1 MLLGGLSMRVVRT
14 EMYFDPREINWPL
27 PELVT
32 NTPGIAAAYF
42 QIDAELGPDDVRGQL
57 SWLFLHPEYNER
69 TIRLFL
75 DASLWGSGS
84 LFPEPRQEGEEF
96 NPTIINYILE
106 QSIIIEQSPPLG
118 VPFEQLLKGASVTSI
133 GTLLGYYGMN
143 EPLLFLTIPAGILVV
158 GSAVAISK
166 AMEKGL
172 SHTISRLAGT
182 RTPRKPTRR

>member
-1 MLLGGLSMRVVRT
+1 MRVIRT

-42 QIDAELGPDDVRGQL
+42 QIDTELGPDDVRGQL
-57 SWLFLHPEYNER
+57 SWLILHPEYDER
-69 TIRLFL
+69 IIRLFL

-106 QSIIIEQSPPLG
+106 QSIIIEARANKIEDRMYKRKVAQSVHIRSSAQLFPPD
-118 VPFEQLLKGASVTSI
+118 P
-133 GTLLGYYGMN
+133 
-143 EPLLFLTIPAGILVV
+143 
-158 GSAVAISK
+158 GSRNAADFDLS
-166 AMEKGL
+166 ME
-172 SHTISRLAGT
+172 
-182 RTPRKPTRR
+182 